1 MAGVTGQAMT
11 YPLDRARA
19 VMAVTRIGE
28 YRNLLDVFQRIVAQE
43 GVLAL
48 YRGFV
53 PTIIG
58 VIPYAGVSFFTF
70 ETLKKFWTKRALQVR
85 PESPAPSP
93 VERMLSGACA
103 GLLGQTASY
112 PLDIV
117 RRRMQTAVQV
127 SCCVFSLLR
136 LLILRSLI
144 LNFVRLD
151 KKFDRRRVKPE
162 ISTFPRWLKIRKLLR
177 FYLLRCGRDEPG
189 G

>member
-70 ETLKKFWTKRALQVR
+70 ETLKKFWTKRGWTSYRITL
-85 PESPAPSP
+85 P
-93 VERMLSGACA
+93 
-103 GLLGQTASY
+103 LGTTEGM
-112 PLDIV
+112 PKKN
-117 RRRMQTAVQV
+117 
-127 SCCVFSLLR
+127 
-136 LLILRSLI
+136 RS
-144 LNFVRLD
+144 
-151 KKFDRRRVKPE
+151 K
-162 ISTFPRWLKIRKLLR
+162 
-177 FYLLRCGRDEPG
+177 
-189 G
+189 